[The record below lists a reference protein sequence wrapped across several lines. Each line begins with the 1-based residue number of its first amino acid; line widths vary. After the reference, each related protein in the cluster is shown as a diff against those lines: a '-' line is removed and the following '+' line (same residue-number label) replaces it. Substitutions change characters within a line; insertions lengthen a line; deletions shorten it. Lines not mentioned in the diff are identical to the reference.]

1 MNMLNVVQAR
11 RSSKT
16 GFTLI
21 ELLVVIAIIALLIAI
36 LLPALGKARKAARQT
51 ISLQNLSQIG
61 RGVAQ
66 YQNDWKGKLPMPASR
81 RMQNV
86 GGEVVFNWPKDEFT
100 ISGYATWMFAG
111 KNCNGS
117 RWAGDAIGYD
127 LPPIFRPLNFYL
139 VSESME
145 RPTSINS
152 FPANSSERTNFE
164 VKVCKDPSDNV
175 SFQYLS
181 PFPRADN
188 TISSYDD
195 VGSSYHFNVKW
206 HDQVTQTREPNFG
219 RAWFYGY
226 NRLCL
231 GDAFNPSKLVFCNDQ
246 WADAVINNPSLAA
259 RVKNGYDDV
268 NKSCMLFFDGHAG
281 YHTVYPGLP
290 TSYDPVNP
298 PIQYINDTYHMVFP

>member
-1 MNMLNVVQAR
+1 MNMLKTLQAR
-11 RSSKT
+11 RNTKGS

-51 ISLQNLSQIG
+51 ISLQNLSQMG

-66 YQNDWKGKLPMPASR
+66 YQNDWKGKLPMPSAR
-81 RMQNV
+81 RLQNI
-86 GGEVVFNWPKDEFT
+86 GGEVVFNWPKTDTEVR
-100 ISGYATWMFAG
+100 GYATWMFAG
-111 KNCNGS
+111 KNCNG
-117 RWAGDAIGYD
+117 RWAGDGNGFD

-139 VSESME
+139 VADSME

-152 FPANSSERTNFE
+152 WGANDPERVNFD
-164 VKVCKDPSDNV
+164 VKVCKDPSDNA

-188 TISSYDD
+188 TMSCYDD
-195 VGSSYHFNVKW
+195 VGSSYQFNVKW
-206 HDQVTQTREPNFG
+206 HEQTQLARGLGFG
-219 RAWFYGY
+219 AAWFYGY

-231 GDAFNPSKLVFCNDQ
+231 GDAFSPSKLVFCNDQ
-246 WADAVINNPSLAA
+246 WADVVINNDDPNA
-259 RVKNGYDDV
+259 RVKNGYDEV
-268 NKSCMLFFDGHAG
+268 NKSCMLFFDGHAA

-290 TSYDPVNP
+290 STYDPVRP